1 MDGQAVE
8 DVSCRNVHGS
18 ASYLPSVWRPAVVTT
33 CRRPG
38 ARAAACA
45 SPPPPKPNSPQ
56 HLLFFFSCSP
66 HSSAHTLTAAL
77 RLRNPSNHALL
88 GGDKGSTEG
97 SVQHH
102 TREPRAVPI
111 SQLCLFLWISTAAL
125 TDVDTMS
132 LPSFPGGGSNPP
144 PTMGSPEGGGAGD
157 HLPHWLLSLCGSCTL
172 VGELYI

>member
-102 TREPRAVPI
+102 TREPLAATI
-111 SQLCLFLWISTAAL
+111 SQLGLFSRYQQRLSPTSTPCLSRPFLA
-125 TDVDTMS
+125 V
-132 LPSFPGGGSNPP
+132 G
-144 PTMGSPEGGGAGD
+144 PTRLQRWARLKEGVRATTCPTG
-157 HLPHWLLSLCGSCTL
+157 
-172 VGELYI
+172 Y